1 MRIRSLLVPM
11 AAAEHQHPDFDAQLI
26 KPVAADDL
34 IAAIET
40 VVFARG
46 PASSGAVP
54 S

>member
-11 AAAEHQHPDFDAQLI
+11 AAAGHPPPDFDAQLI
-26 KPVAADDL
+26 KPAPDDL
-34 IAAIET
+34 IAAIEA

>member
-11 AAAEHQHPDFDAQLI
+11 AAAEHQPPDFDAHLI
-26 KPVAADDL
+26 KPVAPDDL
-34 IAAIET
+34 IATTESA
-40 VVFARG
+40 VSARG